1 MLYRFDRRAA
11 AGTLWFLL
19 AFALAPSAS
28 ASSPSRATTIKAVA
42 VEHPPSPAGD
52 VTDPVWKTGI
62 VADGFTDFT
71 TRRPAPLA
79 TTAYVL
85 YDAKA
90 LYVGFVCDQAGVPLV
105 ATNTTNNVGFGVDDS
120 VQILIDTSGMGNRVY
135 TFATTPKGI
144 RYQTSSESTRY
155 NPVWSA
161 FAQPTPDGWTAQMV
175 IPLDVL
181 RAEGGSV
188 QSWRINAIRHVGAAN
203 EDYTWAYDATATS
216 PTDATYWPTV
226 TGIAVAKRAT
236 RPKPR
241 ADAYALGTA
250 GADRRQFQTGFGTFA
265 AQQPRNA
272 GVDVNVP
279 FTNTLA
285 FVGTLNPDF
294 SNVEVDQQT
303 IAPQEFRRS
312 LNEYRPFFAQGAN
325 YLDPVPGKV
334 GINGIP
340 DTPFYTPSIGT
351 FDRGFKVE
359 GTARTQSIGALDVR
373 GPGFDDQAFGYA
385 IGTPN
390 QSLKL
395 GASAVLVHHDV
406 GNDITQSIGVSRSN
420 VHSGEASFI
429 SMKTERG
436 TLVTE
441 PARAHEFSIGE
452 ILQTQRYLAIATYQD
467 VGPQYNPVDGYTRIN
482 DARGPLGL
490 LQFNGVGRGA
500 VKSYSAF
507 AFGDRYIDR
516 SGAVHAADVSASASV
531 TFKNLLT
538 LSGGPSTSELRVYDQ
553 AYPVYAQPQ
562 TFRFNSHNLGLG
574 YRDGTP
580 GPIDAS
586 LSWGPF
592 AAVCFGV
599 QPQPAFC
606 GNAPG
611 LIQAYTHQFTLS
623 AARPFGPYAL
633 SVEYDGTRERPYAG
647 TADGQFLRRVSLTR
661 SIGRDTSLSVAVR
674 DISGTGGYAAPGVN
688 VAASLHAKFRNQ
700 SELYVNFGTPSS
712 TRTLDRLVLKYVFHL
727 GGGAGT

>member
-1 MLYRFDRRAA
+1 MFDRSHRRAA
-11 AGTLWFLL
+11 AGALCFLMAFGPCTS
-19 AFALAPSAS
+19 AFA
-28 ASSPSRATTIKAVA
+28 SPARETTIKAVA

-52 VTDPVWKTGI
+52 VSDPVWKTGI
-62 VADGFTDFT
+62 VADDFTDFT

-79 TTAYVL
+79 TTAYIL

-90 LYVGFVCDQAGVPLV
+90 LYVGFVCAQAGLPLV
-105 ATNTTNNVGFGVDDS
+105 ATNTANNVGFGIDDS
-120 VQILIDTSGMGNRVY
+120 VQVLIDTSGVGKRVY
-135 TFATTPKGI
+135 TFATTPKGV

-161 FAQPTPDGWTAQMV
+161 FAQPSATGWTAQMV

-188 QSWRINAIRHVGAAN
+188 QSWRINVIRHVGAAN
-203 EDYTWAYDATATS
+203 EDYTWAYDATATA
-216 PTDATYWPTV
+216 PTDATHWPLV
-226 TGIAVAKRAT
+226 TGIAVAKQAT

-241 ADAYALGTA
+241 ADVYALATA
-250 GADRRQFQTGFGTFA
+250 GLDRRQFQTGFGNFTD
-265 AQQPRNA
+265 QQPRNLGA
-272 GVDVNVP
+272 DVNVP

-312 LNEYRPFFAQGAN
+312 LTEYRPFFAQGAN
-325 YLDPVPGKV
+325 YLDPVPGKI
-334 GINGIP
+334 GINSLP

-351 FDRGFKVE
+351 FDRGFKIE
-359 GTARTQSIGALDVR
+359 GTAGTQSIGALEVR

-385 IGTPN
+385 IGTKN
-390 QSLKL
+390 QSLRL
-395 GASAVLVHHDV
+395 GASAVLAHHDN
-406 GNDITQSIGVSRSN
+406 GTDITQSIGLARSN
-420 VHSGEASFI
+420 IHSGESTFVALKS
-429 SMKTERG
+429 ERG
-436 TLVTE
+436 TFVTE
-441 PARAHEFSIGE
+441 PASARELSFGEFF
-452 ILQTQRYLAIATYQD
+452 QNQRYLAVATYQD

-482 DARGPLGL
+482 DARGPLGVFS
-490 LQFNGVGRGA
+490 FNGVGRGA
-500 VKSYSAF
+500 IKSYSAIAF
-507 AFGDRYIDR
+507 ADRYIDR
-516 SGAVHAADVSASASV
+516 SGAAHAADVFGNASV

-553 AYPVYAQPQ
+553 GYPVYANPQ
-562 TFRFNSHNLGLG
+562 TFRFNSHNVGLG

-580 GPIDAS
+580 APIDAS
-586 LSWGPF
+586 LAWGPF
-592 AAVCFGV
+592 AAFCFGV
-599 QPQPAFC
+599 QPQAAFC
-606 GNAPG
+606 GPTPA
-611 LIQAYTHQFTLS
+611 LVQAYTHQFSLS

-633 SVEYDGTRERPYAG
+633 SLEYDGTRERPYAG

-661 SIGRDTSLSVAVR
+661 SIGPDTSFGVSLR

-700 SELYVNFGTPSS
+700 SELYLNFGTPSS
-712 TRTLDRLVLKYVFHL
+712 PRTLDRLVLKYVFHL